1 MRSNEDKKSAGQ
13 AAKPHRRLKKMTMEI
28 STAES
33 AKEQVLSDEDLLVL
47 RPAQEKINRRRDE
60 QATKKEP
67 RTTLTREL
75 GFRGFRD
82 SEDFEVQEVHEVNKE
97 SPSGDIPPSAEPL
110 GAVSNAETQ
119 NTKDRDSG
127 NALLTASVESKL
139 STRGAGQTEAEL
151 LFSAG
156 RYGEI
161 GAGEFIQL
169 AWSAA
174 EGNSWQETGCSE
186 TWEFCRYLLAHSEF
200 KSLRGAALAR
210 KLRRLTDLDE
220 DLLDIILSEIE
231 LVKYAKGTGPFE
243 WAVALSLQYPLSD
256 PDDLGIERYN
266 KFLSIAGWLQRQRPD
281 KSIVLPVAKIASE
294 LGVTA
299 QMVSLWRRR
308 AQKQGLLKEVE
319 CYNVERK
326 KATRF
331 RFAMERFSILR
342 EGGGL

>member
-1 MRSNEDKKSAGQ
+1 MEGYT
-13 AAKPHRRLKKMTMEI
+13 KPHLASSPNNDDAMLQR
-28 STAES
+28 
-33 AKEQVLSDEDLLVL
+33 
-47 RPAQEKINRRRDE
+47 AQEKINRKRAE
-60 QATKKEP
+60 LGIKNKP
-67 RTTLTREL
+67 KPTLTREL

-110 GAVSNAETQ
+110 WADSKTKTQ
-119 NTKDRDSG
+119 NAKSGDSTTTR
-127 NALLTASVESKL
+127 LTTSVESEL
-139 STRGAGQTEAEL
+139 STGSAGQTEAEL

-174 EGNSWQETGCSE
+174 EGNFWQETGCSE

-200 KSLRGAALAR
+200 KSLRGAALVR

-256 PDDLGIERYN
+256 PEDLGIERYN

-299 QMVSLWRRR
+299 QTVSLWRRR
-308 AQKQGLLKEVE
+308 AQKQSLLKEVE
-319 CYNVERK
+319 RYNVERK

-342 EGGGL
+342 VGGNL